1 MYGGYRNRFSMAS
14 RVIKFRLCQNSDITE
29 YKNRHVSHLS
39 GMDLQQ
45 ELIKLLDL
53 INYSDL
59 ALFIIN
65 YFSMFQ
71 NVNSVQMDLI
81 KKNYSL
87 CKHFCIYFKK
97 IMLNFS
103 SIDQFIHSLFS
114 VTYPTNH
121 PFFSIL
127 FSILRLV
134 LVN

>member
-65 YFSMFQ
+65 YFSMSQ

-81 KKNYSL
+81 KK
-87 CKHFCIYFKK
+87 I
-97 IMLNFS
+97 
-103 SIDQFIHSLFS
+103 
-114 VTYPTNH
+114 T
-121 PFFSIL
+121 PFVNIFAY
-127 FSILRLV
+127 ILRK
-134 LVN
+134 